1 VPNYGKR
8 FQAIRQ
14 KVDPERRYTLDE
26 ALEIMKE
33 TATAKFDESVD
44 LAVRLGV
51 NPRQADQMVR
61 GAVALPHGT
70 GKVVRVA
77 VFAEGEAARAAEE
90 AGADVVGGMPLIER
104 IQKEGWMEFDK
115 AIAVRA
121 MMAKVGRIGRILG
134 PRGLMPN
141 PKTGTVVGP
150 EQVAE
155 AVRDVKG
162 GKIDFRVE
170 KAGIV
175 HVAVGKASM
184 SNEQLRDNVLA
195 LVGALVRLK
204 PSTAKGTYVRGVALS
219 TTMGPGIRLDA
230 NEVLRASAENR

>member
-1 VPNYGKR
+1 MPNYGKR
-8 FQAIRQ
+8 FAAMRQ
-14 KVDPERRYTLDE
+14 KVDSERRYSLEE
-26 ALEIMKE
+26 ALKLVKE

-44 LAVRLGV
+44 VAVRLGV

-70 GKVVRVA
+70 GKAVRVV
-77 VFAEGEAARAAEE
+77 VFAEGDAARAAEE
-90 AGADVVGGMPLIER
+90 AGADHVGGMDLINK
-104 IQKEGWMEFDK
+104 IQKEGWVDFDK

-141 PKTGTVVGP
+141 PKTGTVVAP
-150 EQVAE
+150 ESVAE
-155 AVRDVKG
+155 AVQDIKS

-175 HVAVGKASM
+175 HASVGKASM
-184 SNEQLRDNVLA
+184 SEEQLRDNVLA
-195 LVGALVRLK
+195 LVGTLVRLK
-204 PSTAKGTYVRGVALS
+204 PSTAKGTYVKSVALS
-219 TTMGPGIRLDA
+219 TTMGPGIRLDPNDA
-230 NEVLRASAENR
+230 VRQSAERR